1 MTEVLLHLHPKQL
14 AGGAHNIHT
23 AGEFAVDLHSI
34 KQGAQQ
40 HHRPGLVA
48 VIKHTGNKQVGSV
61 GNDHLLKHTPKDAHH
76 RLGVSLKVK
85 AVALHQPG
93 HHDLILTDR
102 ALCHLGEEAEKQ
114 RQFEEVTLRLVLT
127 SVHIHH
133 IADRTQGIV
142 RNTQGQQNLHRLI
155 GALAAKQPGNAVGA
169 LSQEIY
175 IF

>member
-1 MTEVLLHLHPKQL
+1 M
-14 AGGAHNIHT
+14 
-23 AGEFAVDLHSI
+23 
-34 KQGAQQ
+34 
-40 HHRPGLVA
+40 
-48 VIKHTGNKQVGSV
+48 
-61 GNDHLLKHTPKDAHH
+61 
-76 RLGVSLKVK
+76 
-85 AVALHQPG
+85 
-93 HHDLILTDR
+93 
-102 ALCHLGEEAEKQ
+102 GEETEKQ

-175 IF
+175 ILLRLLTTQRRPATATVTTARFLAS